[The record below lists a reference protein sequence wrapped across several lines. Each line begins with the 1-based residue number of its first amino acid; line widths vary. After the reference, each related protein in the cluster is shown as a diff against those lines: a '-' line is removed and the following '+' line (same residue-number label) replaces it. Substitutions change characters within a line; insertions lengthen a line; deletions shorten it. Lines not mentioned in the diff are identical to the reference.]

1 MLQTMNLCRLFTL
14 LIGLWAAGTG
24 MASAQFFL
32 RLDGMTGSTTDTNHP
47 GWFDI
52 YDIAGPAVSNA
63 GTNSSTAS
71 FQEFCLIKSLDD
83 GSVPLTFQC
92 AGGRTIP
99 TGTID
104 FISSAYSDARFFRI
118 NLTNI
123 YITRVNQSSGGE
135 SPQEVLCLYPRSYSW
150 NYTKFQTTNGL
161 PATFFS
167 GNWNIPNQTG
177 GYSTNNP
184 VFMNTGIRSAGGII
198 LQWVSTAGRD
208 YRIYAVPSLTKPFN
222 LVTQFTAVSTGNT
235 NYTFGSSAPAMF
247 YVVEEVP
254 AGF

>member
-1 MLQTMNLCRLFTL
+1 
-14 LIGLWAAGTG
+14 